1 MSIAFTFVTEIELG
15 RKSRFNNRVI
25 DRSDRAFFLELIFY
39 LLEGLDLSTGGLLA
53 EFLDLRD
60 LLFGCELEGVHFL
73 LFCLLDQSI
82 KIGDWLSLVE
92 EVKGH
97 QFGEPIFH
105 FLFDKGNSV
114 GCGGQF
120 IQFFPKED
128 LDSDTH
134 NMIIHQEVVFYY

>member
-25 DRSDRAFFLELIFY
+25 DRSDRAFFLELIFC
-39 LLEGLDLSTGGLLA
+39 LFEGLDLSTGGLLA

-60 LLFGCELEGVHFL
+60 LLFGCELEGVQFL
-73 LFCLLDQSI
+73 SFCLLDQSI
-82 KIGDWLSLVE
+82 KIGDCLSLVE
-92 EVKGH
+92 EVKGN

-114 GCGGQF
+114 GSGGQL
-120 IQFFPKED
+120 I
-128 LDSDTH
+128 
-134 NMIIHQEVVFYY
+134 